1 MIKIAI
7 IGAGFMGRT
16 HAQIYVKA
24 QNAKVVGLCDKNRE
38 LGETFAEEFQCAYFD
53 EIEDLL
59 KQCDVDV
66 MDICVPT
73 FLHEEYVMT
82 AAKHKKYVFCE
93 KPVTFSVRQ
102 LDGMIRAV
110 EQSGKRMFVGQVV
123 RFWPEYV
130 TAKRK
135 YESGELGDLKAVY
148 AARLSEHPA
157 WSEWYR
163 KVENSGGGLLD
174 LHLHDVD
181 YICHLLG
188 KAEYVYAVGQK
199 NEYGCW
205 NHVMS
210 VLSLPSGISASVE
223 GIIEMAKGYPFTMQL
238 RLVGEKKVYDYIM
251 KAGSNLEDVG
261 SARRE
266 TRVYEDG
273 NTTVLPLDET
283 DAYETELLH
292 FLSCVEQDKES
303 EIIFM
308 EDVRTVLCTR
318 EAIRTSLE
326 TGAKVKVSYA

>member
-1 MIKIAI
+1 MVKIAM

-24 QNAKVVGLCDKNRE
+24 QNAEIVGLCDKNRE
-38 LGETFAEEFQCAYFD
+38 LGEKFAEEFQCAYFE
-53 EIEDLL
+53 EIEVLL
-59 KQCDVDV
+59 EQCEVDV

-82 AAKHKKYVFCE
+82 AAKYKKHVFCE
-93 KPVTFSVRQ
+93 KPVTFSVKQ
-102 LDGMIRAV
+102 LDGMIHAIK
-110 EQSGKRMFVGQVV
+110 QSGKKMFVGQVV

-130 TAKRK
+130 TAKKK
-135 YESGELGDLKAVY
+135 YESGDLGNLKAVY

-157 WSEWYR
+157 WSEWYKR
-163 KVENSGGGLLD
+163 VENSGGGLLD

-181 YICHLLG
+181 YVCYLLG

-199 NEYGCW
+199 NAYGCW

-210 VLSLPSGISASVE
+210 ILSFPNGISAAIE

-251 KAGSNLEDVG
+251 KAGTNLEDVG
-261 SARRE
+261 SAKRE
-266 TRVYEDG
+266 TRIYEEG
-273 NTTVLPLDET
+273 MSTVLALDET

-292 FLSCVEQDKES
+292 FLNCVENNKES
-303 EIIFM
+303 EIISM
-308 EDVRTVLCTR
+308 EDVRNVLCTI
-318 EAIRTSLE
+318 EAIQASLE
-326 TGAKVKVSYA
+326 TGQKIRVSY

>member
-1 MIKIAI
+1 MI
-7 IGAGFMGRT
+7 
-16 HAQIYVKA
+16 HAVK
-24 QNAKVVGLCDKNRE
+24 
-38 LGETFAEEFQCAYFD
+38 
-53 EIEDLL
+53 
-59 KQCDVDV
+59 
-66 MDICVPT
+66 
-73 FLHEEYVMT
+73 
-82 AAKHKKYVFCE
+82 
-93 KPVTFSVRQ
+93 
-102 LDGMIRAV
+102 
-110 EQSGKRMFVGQVV
+110 QSGRKMFVGQVV

-130 TAKRK
+130 AAKQK

-157 WSEWYR
+157 WSEWYKR
-163 KVENSGGGLLD
+163 VENSGGGLLD

-188 KAEYVYAVGQK
+188 KAEYAYAVGQK

-210 VLSLPSGISASVE
+210 VLSFPSGISASVE

-251 KAGSNLEDVG
+251 KAGANLEDVG
-261 SARRE
+261 SAKRE

-273 NTTVLPLDET
+273 VTTVLPLDET

-292 FLSCVEQDKES
+292 FLNCVEQNRES
-303 EIIFM
+303 EIICM
-308 EDVRTVLCTR
+308 EDVRNVLCTI

-326 TGAKVKVSYA
+326 TGEKVKISYA

>member
-110 EQSGKRMFVGQVV
+110 EQSGKRMFEGQVV

-210 VLSLPSGISASVE
+210 VLSFPSGISASVE

-303 EIIFM
+303 EIICM
-308 EDVRTVLCTR
+308 EDVRNVLCTI